1 MTIRKKTMLGF
12 ALMAVIGIALGIFG
26 LVATNVFTRMSEE
39 MATLQN
45 EYIGVGDVLNAH
57 FIWRQGLTE
66 AVMTG
71 SEFKGS
77 LDPDSCALGKWRN
90 SVEAKNIKDPEIL
103 AFLRRID
110 EPHTFIHHE
119 AEDIV
124 AFVNSGFY
132 DEAEEHLIQIVLPKT
147 QEVISLL
154 TDMEARYIYLIGE
167 KSVEIESTES
177 MINTAILVII
187 IVAVIAC
194 ILLTWLVTSNIVK
207 PLVPLAAF
215 MNKASSTGDI
225 VLRQEDMDVI
235 TRVSRIK
242 DEIGQSIVA
251 CTAFVK
257 RIIDVGEIMSK
268 VAEGDLSVD
277 IEVLSDADQMGKAL
291 KNMIRNLNLMFSEIN
306 TASSQ
311 VTAGASQVA
320 NSSQTMAHGSTEQAA
335 SIHQLSVSVNEITDK
350 TMSSANMADGA
361 ATKSVHIREKA
372 ELGNEHMQ
380 NLVEA
385 VTEISEAGQSI
396 NKIIKVID
404 DIAFQTNI
412 LALNAAVEAARA
424 GQHGKGFAVVAEEV
438 RTLASKSAEAARD
451 TASMI
456 ENTIEKSNLGL
467 SIATDT
473 AASLKEIIEEIEQN
487 VEMAQNIALISEEQ
501 KGAISQINIG
511 IDQVSQVIQQNSA
524 TAEESAAT
532 SEELSGQATSL
543 QSLIGRFKLKDAD
556 NQLPTIHASRSP
568 ARMIAMANTEA
579 YSIDSDVNNFG
590 KY

>member
-12 ALMAVIGIALGIFG
+12 ALMAIIGIALGVVG
-26 LVATNVFTRMSEE
+26 LVSSNMLTGMSKDLT
-39 MATLQN
+39 ALQN

-57 FIWRQGLTE
+57 FTWRQGLTE
-66 AVMTG
+66 AVLTG
-71 SEFKGS
+71 AEFKGS
-77 LDPDSCALGKWRN
+77 LDPDTCALGKWRN
-90 SVEAKNIKDPEIL
+90 SDEAKNIKDPEIL
-103 AFLRRID
+103 SLLGRIN
-110 EPHTFIHHE
+110 EPHAFIHHE
-119 AEDIV
+119 AEKVI
-124 AFVNSGFY
+124 AILNSGNH
-132 DEAEEHLIQIVLPKT
+132 DEAEDALIQDVLPKT
-147 QEVISLL
+147 QEVISIL
-154 TDMEARYIYLIGE
+154 TDMEARYVNLIGE
-167 KSVEIESTES
+167 KTTEIDNTGA
-177 MINTAILVII
+177 MINIVILVLII
-187 IVAVIAC
+187 FAVLAC
-194 ILLTWLVTSNIVK
+194 TLLTWLVTSNIVK
-207 PLVPLAAF
+207 PLIPLSVF

-225 VLRQEDMDVI
+225 TLKPEDVEII
-235 TRVSRIK
+235 TRFSQIK
-242 DEIGQSIVA
+242 DEIGQSIMA
-251 CTAFVK
+251 CAAFVQ
-257 RIIDVGEIMSK
+257 RMTDVGDIMSK
-268 VAEGDLSVD
+268 VADGDLCVD
-277 IEVLSDADQMGKAL
+277 IDALSDADVMGHSL

-320 NSSQTMAHGSTEQAA
+320 NSSQTMAQGSTEQAA

-350 TMSSANMADGA
+350 TMSSASMADGA
-361 ATKSVHIREKA
+361 ASKSVNIREKA
-372 ELGNEHMQ
+372 EKGNEHMQ

-385 VTEISEAGQSI
+385 VTEINEAGQSI

-473 AASLKEIIEEIEQN
+473 AESLKEIIEEIEQN
-487 VEMAQNIALISEEQ
+487 VEMAQNIAMISEEQ

-543 QSLIGRFKLKDAD
+543 QSLIGRFKLKDVD
-556 NQLPTIHASRSP
+556 NQLSIMPGSGAP
-568 ARMIAMANTEA
+568 ARMIAMANAPA
-579 YSIDSDVNNFG
+579 YSVASDVNDFG